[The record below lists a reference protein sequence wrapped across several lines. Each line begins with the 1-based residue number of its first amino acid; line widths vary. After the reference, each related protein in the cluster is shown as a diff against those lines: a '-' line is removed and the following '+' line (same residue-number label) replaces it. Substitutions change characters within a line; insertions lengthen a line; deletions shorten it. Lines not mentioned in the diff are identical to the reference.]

1 MNQRGLLLVMALCAV
16 LGASAQ
22 REDKFPVASAQLDFV
37 LPTALNNTQMRNLT
51 EVIGQLGLTAQF
63 PLFKGLGIGA
73 GARATFFDY
82 DVRSFGGTP
91 RTGGVQR
98 WSFFGKL
105 QYEALTSEK
114 TFVELAVRAGQT
126 RYGFNTDSCPTVRE
140 SGLYLNPTFAF
151 YVMATKNLAFG
162 IMLGYESDN
171 VYLKPE
177 QFCLE
182 ALPNHRVGETEGP
195 IQYFTLGLSVSSR
208 FRKGEEPMDYYMDQ

>member
-1 MNQRGLLLVMALCAV
+1 MSLRALLLLIGLYPMA
-16 LGASAQ
+16 GTMAQ

-37 LPTALNNTQMRNLT
+37 LPTALNNTQMRSLT

-82 DVRSFGGTP
+82 DVRSFGGNP

-126 RYGFNTDSCPTVRE
+126 RYTFRTDSCDAVY
-140 SGLYLNPTFAF
+140 GNGFYLNPTFGF
-151 YVMATKNLAFG
+151 YLMATKNLAFG
-162 IMLGYESDN
+162 LTIGYESDN
-171 VYLKPE
+171 VYLRPE

-182 ALPNHRVGETEGP
+182 ALPNQRIGETEGP
-195 IQYFTLGLSVSSR
+195 LRYFTLGLSVSSR
-208 FRKGEEPMDYYMDQ
+208 FRKGEEPMDYY